1 MRNYS
6 FYSSTPGT
14 GMGNMAMI
22 QGKFMPSNPNF
33 VGVGA
38 NKNFNPYIEG
48 EFMPSNPDF
57 IGVGAPV
64 AGPESNIYSG
74 LKKNYR
80 TNEKLIDDEV
90 NPYPER
96 DQHGREVDPSSV
108 TNIEEEKKKFE
119 KRKQKVEKQ
128 KVENQKVENKTS
140 NLNININSRPT
151 EEVEK
156 WEKFM
161 KNREKYGQQVLN
173 QAYLAGGLDRFGDQ
187 ILQGSKVAAES
198 VVPNMIAGTTGL
210 LASMAQGNKSI
221 AASFGVPISP
231 MQRMGYYS

>member
-6 FYSSTPGT
+6 FYSSTPGP

-22 QGKFMPSNPNF
+22 QGK
-33 VGVGA
+33 
-38 NKNFNPYIEG
+38 
-48 EFMPSNPDF
+48 FMPSNPDF

-64 AGPESNIYSG
+64 AGPESNMYAG
-74 LKKNYR
+74 LKGFKN
-80 TNEKLIDDEV
+80 NEQ
-90 NPYPER
+90 NPYGKIDER
-96 DQHGREVDPSSV
+96 TGLPTSDTGLPPSINKERE
-108 TNIEEEKKKFE
+108 IFKKREKE
-119 KRKQKVEKQ
+119 
-128 KVENQKVENKTS
+128 VENKT
-140 NLNININSRPT
+140 PKPPKKDEKKPFDF
-151 EEVEK
+151 EE
-156 WEKFM
+156 FM
-161 KNREKYGQQVLN
+161 KNREKYGQKVLN

>member
-14 GMGNMAMI
+14 SMGNMAMI

-38 NKNFNPYIEG
+38 NKNFNSYIEG

-64 AGPESNIYSG
+64 AGPESNLFGGG
-74 LKKNYR
+74 LKKNYK
-80 TNEKLIDDEV
+80 TGEELVNDEL
-90 NPYPER
+90 NSYGKT
-96 DQHGREVDPSSV
+96 DLYGRPTSGSI
-108 TNIEEEKKKFE
+108 TNIEEEKKKFK
-119 KRKQKVEKQ
+119 KRKQKVEK
-128 KVENQKVENKTS
+128 QKVENKTS

-161 KNREKYGQQVLN
+161 QNREKYGQQVLN

>member
-6 FYSSTPGT
+6 YYPSTPGFGT
-14 GMGNMAMI
+14 GNMSMI

-33 VGVGA
+33 VGAGA
-38 NKNFNPYIEG
+38 NKNFNPYIQG
-48 EFMPSNPDF
+48 KFMPSNPDF
-57 IGVGAPV
+57 VGVGAPV
-64 AGPESNIYSG
+64 AGPESNIYAG
-74 LKKNYR
+74 LKGFKN
-80 TNEKLIDDEV
+80 NEQ
-90 NPYPER
+90 NPYGKIDERTGLPTSGTGLPTSIDKER
-96 DQHGREVDPSSV
+96 DIFKKREKEVENKTPKPP
-108 TNIEEEKKKFE
+108 EEEKKKPFDW
-119 KRKQKVEKQ
+119 
-128 KVENQKVENKTS
+128 
-140 NLNININSRPT
+140 
-151 EEVEK
+151 EE
-156 WEKFM
+156 FM
-161 KNREKYGQQVLN
+161 KNREKYGQKVLN

>member
-22 QGKFMPSNPNF
+22 QGKFMPSNPSF

-48 EFMPSNPDF
+48 EFMPSNPNF

-64 AGPESNIYSG
+64 AGPESNIYAG
-74 LKKNYR
+74 LKKNYK
-80 TNEKLIDDEV
+80 TGEELVNNEL
-90 NPYPER
+90 NPYGKT
-96 DQHGREVDPSSV
+96 DLYGRPTSLGGI
-108 TNIEEEKKKFE
+108 TNIEEEKRKFE
-119 KRKQKVEKQ
+119 KRKQKVENETK
-128 KVENQKVENKTS
+128 KVPPKDDEKK
-140 NLNININSRPT
+140 PFDF
-151 EEVEK
+151 EE
-156 WEKFM
+156 FM
-161 KNREKYGQQVLN
+161 QNREKYGQKVLN

-187 ILQGSKVAAES
+187 ILQGSKVYGES
-198 VVPNMIAGTTGL
+198 VVPSMIAGTTGL
-210 LASMAQGNKSI
+210 LASMAQGNKAI

>member
-1 MRNYS
+1 MKNYS
-6 FYSSTPGT
+6 YYPSTPGFDI
-14 GMGNMAMI
+14 GNMSMI
-22 QGKFMPSNPNF
+22 QGNFMPSNPNF
-33 VGVGA
+33 VGAGS
-38 NKNFNPYIEG
+38 NKNFNPYIQG

-64 AGPESNIYSG
+64 AGPESNMYAG
-74 LKKNYR
+74 LKGFKN
-80 TNEKLIDDEV
+80 NEQ
-90 NPYPER
+90 NPYGKIDER
-96 DQHGREVDPSSV
+96 TGLPTSGTGLPTSINKEREIFKKREKEVENKTPKPP
-108 TNIEEEKKKFE
+108 EEEKKKPFDW
-119 KRKQKVEKQ
+119 
-128 KVENQKVENKTS
+128 
-140 NLNININSRPT
+140 
-151 EEVEK
+151 EE
-156 WEKFM
+156 FM
-161 KNREKYGQQVLN
+161 KNREKYGQKVLN

>member
-14 GMGNMAMI
+14 VIGNMDMIQGNFMPSNPNFVGAGANKSFNPYI
-22 QGKFMPSNPNF
+22 QGKFMPSNPDF
-33 VGVGA
+33 V
-38 NKNFNPYIEG
+38 
-48 EFMPSNPDF
+48 
-57 IGVGAPV
+57 GVGAPV
-64 AGPESNIYSG
+64 AGPESNIYAG

-80 TNEKLIDDEV
+80 TGEELVNDEL
-90 NPYPER
+90 NPYGKT
-96 DQHGREVDPSSV
+96 DLYGRPTALGGI
-108 TNIEEEKKKFE
+108 TNIEEEKRKFK
-119 KRKQKVEKQ
+119 KRKQKVEN
-128 KVENQKVENKTS
+128 ET
-140 NLNININSRPT
+140 PT
-151 EEVEK
+151 PPKDEEK
-156 WEKFM
+156 PFDWEEFM
-161 KNREKYGQQVLN
+161 QNREKYGQKVLN

>member
-6 FYSSTPGT
+6 YYPSTPGFGT
-14 GMGNMAMI
+14 GNMSMI

-38 NKNFNPYIEG
+38 NKNFNPYIQG
-48 EFMPSNPDF
+48 KFMPSNPDF
-57 IGVGAPV
+57 VGVGAPV
-64 AGPESNIYSG
+64 AGPESNIYAG
-74 LKKNYR
+74 LKGFKN
-80 TNEKLIDDEV
+80 NEQ
-90 NPYPER
+90 NPYGKIDER
-96 DQHGREVDPSSV
+96 TGLPTSDTGLPTSINKEREIFKKREKEVENKTPKPP
-108 TNIEEEKKKFE
+108 EEEKKKPFDFE
-119 KRKQKVEKQ
+119 E
-128 KVENQKVENKTS
+128 
-140 NLNININSRPT
+140 
-151 EEVEK
+151 
-156 WEKFM
+156 FM
-161 KNREKYGQQVLN
+161 KNREKYGQKVLN

>member
-6 FYSSTPGT
+6 YYPSTPGFGT
-14 GMGNMAMI
+14 GNMSMI

-33 VGVGA
+33 VGAGA
-38 NKNFNPYIEG
+38 NKNFNPYIQG

-64 AGPESNIYSG
+64 AGPESNIYAG
-74 LKKNYR
+74 LKGFKN
-80 TNEKLIDDEV
+80 NEQ
-90 NPYPER
+90 NPYGKIDERTGLPTSGTGLPTSIDNER
-96 DQHGREVDPSSV
+96 DIFKKREKEVENKTPKPP
-108 TNIEEEKKKFE
+108 EEEKKKPFDFE
-119 KRKQKVEKQ
+119 E
-128 KVENQKVENKTS
+128 
-140 NLNININSRPT
+140 
-151 EEVEK
+151 
-156 WEKFM
+156 FM
-161 KNREKYGQQVLN
+161 KNREKYGQKVLN

-198 VVPNMIAGTTGL
+198 VIPNMIAGTTGL